1 MAKSRYPLFVYSTL
15 RVGGDEYMLMDLN
28 VDDSRTVEATLA
40 GWSLF
45 CDHEMNSFI
54 VHTQAKGNNVQGE
67 LLYLKEKDY
76 DEIMEVLDVT
86 FGTTQDDTYHRVLVP
101 VETSEGETVKA
112 YTYIASDS
120 LAANRATN
128 TNWIESGDWDEY
140 MVRLSDI
147 EDDALF
153 LSDYD
158 YRSIEDDLNM
168 SDEEWEAQNEHM
180 GISSYAYSPRGV
192 HASTAGISK
201 RSPYYMERA
210 HKDSIYVWYVAY
222 GSNLNTERF
231 LKYMNISRHQED
243 KFTEDEIE
251 SVSVEVP
258 HGIYFAKSGRWGSG
272 GICFLDVD
280 NKEAQSNVFR
290 AYRMT
295 IEQYWSLLCQENGR
309 RSMYVDWKAVETDR
323 ISYPSSMKNYYSRTT
338 SGMYS
343 RIVNLGTING
353 EIALTMTNSE
363 SYVSQLNKLKDGM
376 PWQYAQFGMLNPPS
390 HEYLSVINEGA
401 EQTAQLDR
409 AKIKPFKKKVAPKK
423 STVKNGTGSKS
434 NPRSSSGTISRS
446 ASKTSRVKSKTQDV
460 VFSDQ
465 K

>member
-1 MAKSRYPLFVYSTL
+1 MAESRYPLFVYSTL
-15 RVGGDEYMLMDLN
+15 RVGGDEYIVMDLH
-28 VDDSRTVEATLA
+28 VDDSKTVEATLD

-54 VHTQAKGNNVQGE
+54 AQTKAKGSSVHGE

-86 FGTTQDDTYHRVLVP
+86 FGTTQEGTYHRVLVP
-101 VETSEGETVKA
+101 VETSEGKRVKA
-112 YTYIASDS
+112 YAYIASDS
-120 LAANRATN
+120 LVAHRAND

-140 MVRLSDI
+140 MVRLTDL
-147 EDDALF
+147 EDDAMLMG
-153 LSDYD
+153 D

-168 SDEEWEAQNEHM
+168 SDEEWEAENEYL
-180 GISSYAYSPRGV
+180 GNRSYSYSSRGV

-201 RSPYYMERA
+201 KSPYYMERA

-231 LKYMNISRHQED
+231 LKYMNISRNAEN

-280 NKEAQSNVFR
+280 NKEDQSNVFR

-309 RSMYVDWKAVETDR
+309 RSLYVDWSAVESDR
-323 ISYPSSMKNYYSRTT
+323 ISYPSSMKGYYARST
-338 SGMYS
+338 SGLYS
-343 RIVNLGTING
+343 RIVNLGTIKG

-390 HEYLSVINEGA
+390 HEYLSIINEGS
-401 EQTAQLDR
+401 EQTAQLER
-409 AKIKPFKKKVAPKK
+409 VKIKPFKKKVTPKK
-423 STVKNGTGSKS
+423 KAPVTS
-434 NPRSSSGTISRS
+434 ISRNS
-446 ASKTSRVKSKTQDV
+446 STSRYAGQRNTSKTSRVEKKSQDV
-460 VFSDQ
+460 VFSHQ

>member
-1 MAKSRYPLFVYSTL
+1 MATDSRYPLFVYSTL
-15 RVGGDEYMLMDLN
+15 RVGGDEYNHLDLH
-28 VDDSRTVEATLA
+28 VEDLRTKEASVA

-45 CDHEMNSFI
+45 CDHEMHSFI
-54 VHTQAKGNNVQGE
+54 VQTNDTNATVQGE
-67 LLYLKEKDY
+67 LLYIKEKEY
-76 DEIMEVLDVT
+76 SEILEVLDVT
-86 FGTTQDDTYHRVLVP
+86 FGNSQDDTYHRVLLPIV
-101 VETSEGETVKA
+101 TSEGEQIKA

-120 LAANRATN
+120 LVAHRAT
-128 TNWIESGDWDEY
+128 TENWIESGDWDEY
-140 MVRLSDI
+140 MVYCADI
-147 EDDALF
+147 EDEALLGDF
-153 LSDYD
+153 S
-158 YRSIEDDLNM
+158 SIEDDLNM
-168 SDEEWEAQNEHM
+168 SDEEWESMYESYSQNK
-180 GISSYAYSPRGV
+180 AYTRTGV
-192 HASTAGISK
+192 HASTAGISQ

-210 HKDSIYVWYVAY
+210 HDKSIYVWYVAY

-231 LKYMNISRHQED
+231 LKYMNISRHHKD

-280 NKEAQSNVFR
+280 NKEEQSNVFR

-309 RSMYVDWKAVETDR
+309 RNLYVDWNRVDQDR
-323 ISYPSSMKNYYSRTT
+323 ISFPSSMKSYYSRTA
-338 SGMYS
+338 SGLYS
-343 RIVNLGTING
+343 RIVNLGTINN
-353 EIALTMTNSE
+353 EIAVTMTNSE

-409 AKIKPFKKKVAPKK
+409 VKIKPFKKKVAPKK
-423 STVKNGTGSKS
+423 STTVK
-434 NPRSSSGTISRS
+434 SSSTYTS
-446 ASKTSRVKSKTQDV
+446 AAKNTGNTKKNNTKTSHAGNRQNDV
-460 VFSDQ
+460 VFSHQ